1 MAKKKTGG
9 SSLSAIRRDLE
20 RLDRELV
27 HLLQERAKAAQRQAK
42 LRQEEGAP
50 LIDLVEEQ
58 RELADL
64 LAHSKGPLTEAAIR
78 AVFREVL
85 GVCRSLVRPVRVAYL
100 GPKYSYSHLAAIE
113 RFGDGPDLTPVATIK
128 AVFESVHYRQTDYG
142 IVPLENSTDGRIV
155 DTLDMFARLPTRIT
169 GEVEL
174 AIHHY
179 LLGKC
184 ARGEIVEVY
193 SKPQALSQCRDW
205 LAKNLPHAKTIEMTS
220 TALAAQIAADKP
232 GAAAIASLEAG
243 THYGLNVIDRHIE
256 DNKQNITRFAVIG
269 GEAPPRT
276 GRDKTALMF
285 EIPHKPGALAD
296 AMLVF
301 KRGRLN
307 LTWIES
313 FPMPGTKNE
322 YLFFVE
328 FEGHQAESRVQKALE
343 GLRRRTAR
351 LEILGSYP
359 RALPAPQEQD
369 QPAATSAAANH

>member
-1 MAKKKTGG
+1 MTKKQ
-9 SSLSAIRRDLE
+9 SSAVSPNAVRKEIQ
-20 RLDRELV
+20 RLDRELGR
-27 HLLQERAKAAQRQAK
+27 LLSERAKAAQKLAKIRQSN
-42 LRQEEGAP
+42 GGP
-50 LIDLVEEQ
+50 LYDLGEEQ
-58 RELADL
+58 EALADL
-64 LAHSKGPLTEAAIR
+64 LSQNKGPLGEAALRSIY
-78 AVFREVL
+78 REVL
-85 GVCRSLVRPVRVAYL
+85 GAVRTLVKPVRVAYL
-100 GPKYSYSHLAAIE
+100 GPKYSFSHLAAIS

-142 IVPLENSTDGRIV
+142 IVPIENSTDGRIV

-174 AIHHY
+174 AIHHH

-184 ARGEIVEVY
+184 SRGEVTEVY

-205 LAKNLPHAKTIEMTS
+205 LAKNLPQAKPIEMTS
-220 TALAAQIAADKP
+220 TAIAAQIAADKP

-243 THYGLNVIDRHIE
+243 THYGLAVIDSNIE
-256 DNKQNITRFAVIG
+256 DNKNNLTRFAVIG
-269 GEAPPRT
+269 GEPPART

-296 AMLVF
+296 AMVVF

-313 FPMPGTKNE
+313 FPMPGSKNE
-322 YLFFVE
+322 YLFFIE
-328 FEGHQAESRVQKALE
+328 LEGHQADSRVKRALE
-343 GLRRRTAR
+343 ALRRKTAR

-359 RALPAPQEQD
+359 RAIPA
-369 QPAATSAAANH
+369 T

>member
-1 MAKKKTGG
+1 MAKKKPGG
-9 SSLSAIRRDLE
+9 PSLSAISRE
-20 RLDRELV
+20 IQRLDREML
-27 HLLQERAKAAQRQAK
+27 HLLLERAKAAQQRSK
-42 LRQEEGAP
+42 LRQEEGGP

-58 RELADL
+58 RELAEL
-64 LAHSKGPLTEAAIR
+64 LTHSKGPLPEAAVR
-78 AVFREVL
+78 SVFREIL
-85 GVCRSLVRPVRVAYL
+85 GACRALVRPVRVAYL

-142 IVPLENSTDGRIV
+142 LVPLENSTDGRIV

-174 AIHHY
+174 AIHHH

-243 THYGLNVIDRHIE
+243 AHYGLNIIDRNIE
-256 DNKQNITRFAVIG
+256 DNKHNITRFAVIG
-269 GEAPPRT
+269 GETPPRT

-313 FPMPGTKNE
+313 FPMPGTKHE

-328 FEGHQAESRVQKALE
+328 FEGHQAETRVKKALE

-359 RALPAPQEQD
+359 RALPAPREETPVP
-369 QPAATSAAANH
+369 PAASASR

>member
-1 MAKKKTGG
+1 LPETG
-9 SSLSAIRRDLE
+9 
-20 RLDRELV
+20 V
-27 HLLQERAKAAQRQAK
+27 
-42 LRQEEGAP
+42 
-50 LIDLVEEQ
+50 
-58 RELADL
+58 
-64 LAHSKGPLTEAAIR
+64 R

-85 GVCRSLVRPVRVAYL
+85 AACRGLVRPIRVAYL
-100 GPKYSYSHLAAIE
+100 GPKYSYSHLAAID
-113 RFGDGPDLTPVATIK
+113 RFGDGPELVPVATIK

-155 DTLDMFARLPTRIT
+155 DTLDMFARLPLRIT

-174 AIHHY
+174 AIHHH

-184 ARGEIVEVY
+184 ARSEVVEVY

-243 THYGLNVIDRHIE
+243 THYGLNVLDRNIE
-256 DNKQNITRFAVIG
+256 DNKQNVTRFAVIG
-269 GEAPPRT
+269 GESPPRT
-276 GRDKTALMF
+276 GHDKTALMF

-296 AMLVF
+296 AMIVF
-301 KRGRLN
+301 KRSRLN

-328 FEGHQAESRVQKALE
+328 FEGHQAESRVKKALE

-359 RALPAPQEQD
+359 RALPPPHDQD
-369 QPAATSAAANH
+369 QPAPPAATSASP